1 MFLYINEYLRELA
14 AAANTQIKTERVPP
28 MGAPSH
34 IKYYNTTYRRNRPKT
49 ALPLPLIAE

>member
-1 MFLYINEYLRELA
+1 MFLYINKYLRELA

>member
-28 MGAPSH
+28 MEHPL
-34 IKYYNTTYRRNRPKT
+34 IKYYNTPYRRKRPKT